1 MDVRFSTPV
10 YPGETFEIDIWCE
23 GRGTAAFRVR
33 LVERGLVA
41 QQNGYAQ
48 FDA

>member
-1 MDVRFSTPV
+1 MDVRFSTLV

-33 LVERGLVA
+33 LVKRGLVA